1 VCVGSGE
8 MGPWQQREV
17 NMALERQA
25 REREF
30 PVIPVL
36 LPGADPILGFV
47 SQNTWIDLRAK
58 PDYS

>member
-1 VCVGSGE
+1 

-30 PVIPVL
+30 PVTPVLL
-36 LPGADPILGFV
+36 LPGADPILGFL
-47 SQNTWIDLRAK
+47 SQNTSIDLRAK

>member
-1 VCVGSGE
+1 

-36 LPGADPILGFV
+36 LPGADPIFGIL
-47 SQNTWIDLRAK
+47 SQNTSIDLRAK